1 MIILYNDKVPKTRTI
16 NNIALSGNI
25 SLTYDNIGNGTTYKK
40 LISESKQVS
49 CSTSITAIGP
59 YKYYGIGSLDTGKKL
74 VCATPI
80 LPAAGSAW
88 LINVAA
94 SYGTDTSFT
103 VYANGSCTV
112 TINIIYY
119 VM

>member
-1 MIILYNDKVPKTRTI
+1 M
-16 NNIALSGNI
+16 
-25 SLTYDNIGNGTTYKK
+25 TYDDIGNGTTHKK
-40 LISESKQVS
+40 LVSESKQVN
-49 CSTSITAIGP
+49 CTTSMTAIGP
-59 YKYYGIGSLDTGKKL
+59 YKYYGIGSIDTGKKV

-80 LPAAGSAW
+80 LPATGSAW
-88 LINVAA
+88 LVTVNL